1 MVKTYWKRV
10 VSISILTV
18 LLLSGCSL
26 PGLAGTSKNSVAIG
40 TLGTAESKTMGNII
54 KQMIDHNTDLNTS
67 LVTNLGSSVV
77 QHKAMVDGEIDVSST
92 RYTGTDLA
100 GALGMEP
107 EKDPEK
113 ALDIVQKEFDKQFD
127 QTWFGSYGFANS
139 YAFTVAGDLA
149 REENLRKVSDLEK
162 IATDVDL
169 GVDSSWIKRKGDGYP
184 GFIEEYGFEF
194 KRAFPMSF
202 GLVYKAVASEKM
214 DVVLAYTTD
223 GRIKAYDLKVLEDD
237 KNFFPPY
244 DASPVVSNEL
254 LEKHPELT
262 DVFNKLENTIS
273 TEMMQELNY
282 EVDVKL
288 REPATVA
295 KEFLEENN
303 YFE

>member
-1 MVKTYWKRV
+1 MFKTSKRKF
-10 VSISILTV
+10 SIL
-18 LLLSGCSL
+18 LLAVFLLGGCSL
-26 PGLAGTSKNSVAIG
+26 PGLAGTSKNTIAIG

-54 KQMIDHNTDLNTS
+54 KLMVDHYTDLDTT

-107 EKDPEK
+107 EKDPEI

-149 REENLRKVSDLEK
+149 EAENLTKVSDLEK
-162 IATDVDL
+162 IAAEVDL

-194 KRAFPMSF
+194 KRAFPMSI

-223 GRIKAYDLKVLEDD
+223 GRIKAYDLKVLDDD
-237 KNFFPPY
+237 KHFFPPY

-254 LEKHPELT
+254 LEKNPELT